1 MSVVRRD
8 VPGIHPVPG
17 KCRISHYSV
26 LPGPGKIMG
35 PSNKKEIFFL
45 LFFLLEVVMIQ
56 QKDKN
61 YVRSKN
67 FPRKSGLV
75 PGFTTILKC
84 TPECDGIVALHTDGK
99 ALQEE
104 ISFALISGYR

>member
-1 MSVVRRD
+1 
-8 VPGIHPVPG
+8 
-17 KCRISHYSV
+17 
-26 LPGPGKIMG
+26 MG
-35 PSNKKEIFFL
+35 PSNKKKFFFT
-45 LFFLLEVVMIQ
+45 FFLLEVLMIPQ
-56 QKDKN
+56 EDKN

-84 TPECDGIVALHTDGK
+84 TPECDGIVVLHTDGK

-104 ISFALISGYR
+104 ISFALISGYRLLSATSMMQHKCGPLWHPRPCIFQQTRE